1 MTDSFERTYLG
12 LAAFLLGVTLCG
24 LLLAELGIFNAY
36 LAAVGGLAGGG
47 SFLYLTRTLPAPA
60 SRSGWAPFFF
70 LICLVAH
77 ASLLFLPPFNWI
89 LGALDQ
95 GGYVNT
101 AAQLSATGALLIKD
115 PLVSA
120 AAQAGPVTSVFFP
133 WGNLG
138 YLPGFYIHKGVIVP
152 QFYHAF
158 PVVLAFINSL
168 FGLRAALHITPILAL
183 LNGFGFFLL
192 VRRWLGGTLG
202 PILAVVVLV
211 SNVSFVWFARL
222 PNSEMLALQFLLAGL
237 LAMCLGEQSEMS
249 GPSQGWG
256 GLSAGFLGGAFLT
269 RVDMIYLFPAL
280 ILGWLMF
287 IWRDKFRLA
296 VTWVLTLGAFI
307 LWTFIHAY
315 FFSFPYFWGVFEI
328 TGVFPFL
335 RKHSVLS
342 LVVGLGFLGLLLA
355 LPWILKSGS
364 SVRHAMA
371 PWIQQAQALLLP
383 AAVLLLT
390 GLTVC
395 YYFFPWKILSWLALY
410 CGAPALAL
418 SFAGMMS
425 WAKGASKG
433 SNIPVSLAIFLLAGL
448 TTIIVLGPNPSVD
461 PVHFWAS
468 RRLLV
473 FVFPVVSLFAARGLL
488 EAFQWM
494 GKTGGLALLAI
505 TVIPGVYNIA
515 PIVGFQMFKGANKDL
530 ERFAQQIPNN
540 AVVIYYGPEY
550 LALIAT
556 PLRFLYQKSI
566 LPVQDDE
573 VPASAIDWLKRNFP
587 DRPILVGTLAQRF
600 PHLSWPYVLS
610 RQPVASVPIKWSI
623 FASKK
628 TELPRTTGSVQ
639 GDLELWQVGVG
650 NAEKPFRASAAELE
664 LLGARIK
671 GLYSVERGRGDRRF
685 RWTNGQAELVIHR
698 GFVKDSRMLYV
709 ELNDNRLQPAETQI
723 FLNSR
728 QLGSVWVE
736 RGRVTTFSYR
746 LPANWLEESENA
758 RIELRTPTWSPA
770 EVYGNKDPRKL
781 GVMLLGVSFEK

>member
-1 MTDSFERTYLG
+1 LTDSFERTYLG
-12 LAAFLLGVTLCG
+12 LATFLLGVTLCG
-24 LLLAELGIFNAY
+24 LLLAELRIFNAY
-36 LAAVGGLAGGG
+36 LAAGGGLAGGG

-60 SRSGWAPFFF
+60 SRSGWAPFIF
-70 LICLVAH
+70 LTCLVGH
-77 ASLLFLPPFNWI
+77 ASLLYLPPFNWI
-89 LGALDQ
+89 LGSLDP

-101 AAQLSATGALLIKD
+101 AAQLSTTGALLIKD

-120 AAQAGPVTSVFFP
+120 AAQAGPATSVFFP

-138 YLPGFYIHKGVIVP
+138 YLPGYYLYKGVIVP
-152 QFYHAF
+152 QFYHTF

-168 FGLRAALHITPILAL
+168 FGLRAALHLAPTLAL

-222 PNSEMLALQFLLAGL
+222 ANSEMLALQFLLAGL
-237 LAMCLGEQSEMS
+237 LAMNLGEQSKMPGS
-249 GPSQGWG
+249 SRGWG
-256 GLSAGFLGGAFLT
+256 ALSAGFLGGAFLT

-296 VTWVLTLGAFI
+296 LTWALTLGAFI
-307 LWTFIHAY
+307 LWTFMHAY
-315 FFSFPYFWGVFEI
+315 FFSFPYFYAGFDR
-328 TGVFPFL
+328 TGVLPFL
-335 RKHSVLS
+335 RKHSVFF
-342 LVVGLGFLGLLLA
+342 LVAGLAFLGVLLA
-355 LPWILKSGS
+355 LTWILKSDS
-364 SVRHAMA
+364 PVRQAIA
-371 PWIQQAQALLLP
+371 PWIERGPALLLP
-383 AAVLLLT
+383 AAILLFA
-390 GLTVC
+390 GSTVC
-395 YYFFPWKILSWLALY
+395 YYFFHWEILTWLAWY
-410 CGAPALAL
+410 CGVPALAL
-418 SFAGMMS
+418 SVVGLIS
-425 WAKGASKG
+425 WAKGAARG
-433 SNIPVSLAIFLLAGL
+433 SDVPVSLAIFLLTAL
-448 TTIIVLGPNPSVD
+448 TTTMVLGPNPKVD

-473 FVFPVVSLFAARGLL
+473 FVFPMVSLFVARGLL

-494 GKTGGLALLAI
+494 GKTGGVALLAI
-505 TVIPGVYNIA
+505 SVIPGVYNIA

-540 AVVIYYGPEY
+540 AVVIYYGAEH

-566 LPVQDDE
+566 LPVRDDA

-610 RQPVASVPIKWSI
+610 PQPLASVPIKWSI
-623 FASKK
+623 FASKI

-664 LLGARIK
+664 LLGARIN
-671 GLYSVERGRGDRRF
+671 GFYFVERGRGDRRF
-685 RWTNGQAELVIHR
+685 RWTNGQAELVIDR
-698 GFVKDSRMLYV
+698 GFVKDSRMLHV
-709 ELNDNRLQPAETQI
+709 ELDDNRLQPVETEI
-723 FLNSR
+723 FLNSQR
-728 QLGSVWVE
+728 LGAVPVE

-746 LPANWLEESENA
+746 LPANWLQESENA

-770 EVYGNKDPRKL
+770 EVYGSKDTRKL
-781 GVMLLGVSFEK
+781 GVMLLEVRFEK